1 MLLMID
7 NYDSF
12 TYNVV
17 QYFAELGA
25 DVQVYRNDEIT
36 IEQIEALNP
45 DHLVISPG
53 PCTPNEAG
61 ISVEA
66 IRHFAG
72 KLPILG
78 ICLGHQSIGQVFGG
92 DIVRAGRVMHGKT
105 SPMVHANSGV
115 FKDLN
120 NPMIATRYHSLVID
134 KKTLPE
140 CLEITSW
147 TENQDG
153 SMEEIMGV
161 RHKELDIEGVQFHP
175 ESILTVQ
182 GHELLNNFLKRS
194 K

>member
-1 MLLMID
+1 MID

-25 DVQVYRNDEIT
+25 EVQVYRNDEIT
-36 IEQIEALNP
+36 LEQIEALNP

-92 DIVRAGRVMHGKT
+92 DIVRA
-105 SPMVHANSGV
+105 
-115 FKDLN
+115 
-120 NPMIATRYHSLVID
+120 
-134 KKTLPE
+134 
-140 CLEITSW
+140 
-147 TENQDG
+147 
-153 SMEEIMGV
+153 
-161 RHKELDIEGVQFHP
+161 
-175 ESILTVQ
+175 
-182 GHELLNNFLKRS
+182 
-194 K
+194 